1 MGMKEED
8 KRELYCKPELTKLD
22 NLKEIT
28 RDCSWN
34 CSFGGF

>member
-1 MGMKEED
+1 MKEQE
-8 KRELYCKPELTKLD
+8 KLEPYSKPELTKLD

-28 RDCSWN
+28 MSCPEWS